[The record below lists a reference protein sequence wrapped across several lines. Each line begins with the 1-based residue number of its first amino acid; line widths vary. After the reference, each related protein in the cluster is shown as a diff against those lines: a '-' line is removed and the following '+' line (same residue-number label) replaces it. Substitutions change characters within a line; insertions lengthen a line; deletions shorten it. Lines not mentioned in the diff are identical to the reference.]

1 MEVSSQS
8 SHILLDLLD
17 RDPSSNPDNLV
28 DDRDGN
34 VGDGDLAPEKNGGD
48 LSGIAGGGDLVS
60 RASPDVPN
68 AEDEDRDLENT
79 VGDGGLGRYV
89 EDPDPENNVGERGLD
104 SNVGDRD
111 RNPRGGDEVSPGY
124 LDEVNSGEEGRR
136 LDSLGGERDVN
147 SGAGD
152 GEDAL
157 SGGNARFEDRR
168 GAYDRDELE
177 KVLPPD
183 GPSKLLRELRRPRSS
198 RRWRLTAAARK
209 LLCVS
214 TGLRV

>member
-1 MEVSSQS
+1 VPSQS

-17 RDPSSNPDNLV
+17 RDPSPNPDNLV

-79 VGDGGLGRYV
+79 VGDGGLG
-89 EDPDPENNVGERGLD
+89 

-111 RNPRGGDEVSPGY
+111 RNPRGGDEASPGY
-124 LDEVNSGEEGRR
+124 LDEVKTGEEGRR

-168 GAYDRDELE
+168 GAYDRDEFE